1 MSTFKEKHNLEARFI
16 ESSRIIQKYPDR
28 VPVIVEN
35 VPGNKSI
42 PKLDKTK
49 YLVPN
54 DMTLGQFAFTIRR
67 RVKLEPEKAM
77 FLFVNNKMLP
87 CSELMGKIYVD
98 NAEDDMFLYM
108 VLQGENTFGI

>member
-1 MSTFKEKHNLEARFI
+1 MTTFKEKYNLEERFI
-16 ESSRIIQKYPDR
+16 ESSRIIRKYPDR

-35 VPGNKSI
+35 VPGNKTM
-42 PKLDKTK
+42 PKLDKNK

-67 RVKLEPEKAM
+67 RIKLEPEKAM
-77 FLFVNNKMLP
+77 FLFINNKMIP
-87 CSELMGKIYVD
+87 CSELMGKIYND

-108 VLQGENTFGI
+108 SLQGENTFGV

>member
-1 MSTFKEKHNLEARFI
+1 MSTFKEKYNLEERFI

-35 VPGNKSI
+35 VPGNKLL
-42 PKLDKTK
+42 PKLDKSK

-54 DMTLGQFAFTIRR
+54 DMTLGQFVFTIRKR
-67 RVKLEPEKAM
+67 IKLEPEKAM
-77 FLFVNNKMLP
+77 FLFINNKMIP
-87 CSELMGKIYVD
+87 CSEIMGKIYKD